1 MEHLNK
7 QQVILLCL
15 LVALF
20 TSIATSV
27 ITVSLMDTSSTGV
40 GQTIYKV
47 VERTIQEVAP
57 KDSAVGKKMVEKKD
71 EVKEQPLPSL
81 SQIVEKANESLVSV
95 WGKDRD
101 GKKVYITVGAVVG
114 TKNSVVVFDGSSIF
128 EKVKYT
134 VKLSQNKEVEMV
146 KSDIVV
152 GEGLA
157 LLIYEKDEKNIQNL
171 SGMNLST
178 LVDEKLASNVI
189 ALGAKGESNVVSTGI
204 IAEFPFADA
213 TATTTNKGYAVTDI
227 KLSTPSSGWILLNS
241 SGKVVGFLS
250 APVEGDK
257 GARYVNAEKIL
268 VAGKDFF

>member
-27 ITVSLMDTSSTGV
+27 ITASLMDTSSTGV

-57 KDSAVGKKMVEKKD
+57 KDSTVGKIVEKKD
-71 EVKEQPLPSL
+71 ELKEQPLPSL

-95 WGKDRD
+95 WRKDRE
-101 GKKVYITVGAVVG
+101 GKGVYVTLGAVVG
-114 TKNSVVVFDGSSIF
+114 AKNSVIVFDGSSIF

-134 VKLSQNKEVEMV
+134 VKLSQNKEVEMI
-146 KSDIVV
+146 KSDMII

-157 LLIYEKDEKNIQNL
+157 LLIYEKDQKDTQKL

-178 LVDEKLASNVI
+178 LAEEKLASNVI

-204 IAEFPFADA
+204 ITEFPFADA